1 MLYIAYAFDLIREKI
16 PELADRIIIA
26 IKEEDSQVKRIYTLD
41 GLQRKAG
48 HKK

>member
-16 PELADRIIIA
+16 PELAGRIIIA
-26 IKEEDSQVKRIYTLD
+26 IKEEDGSLKRAYTLD

-48 HKK
+48 YKK